1 MSGVMFLSAASSLVG
16 AVFSFLCIPRTKDKS
31 LYELELLFVKKKGAV
46 GSEDAG
52 IGYDLFDEESILTAE
67 KKIED
72 IFGSEWTGEL
82 RNRKRK
88 SVWF

>member
-1 MSGVMFLSAASSLVG
+1 MSGVMFLSAATSLVG

-46 GSEDAG
+46 GCEDAG